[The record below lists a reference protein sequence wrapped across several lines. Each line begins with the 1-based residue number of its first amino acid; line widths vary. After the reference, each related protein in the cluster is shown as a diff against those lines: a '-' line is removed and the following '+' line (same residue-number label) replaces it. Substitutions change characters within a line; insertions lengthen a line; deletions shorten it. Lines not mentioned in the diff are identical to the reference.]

1 MKNSKYLGAG
11 FAFLLGIAVFLPASG
26 ATGGG
31 SPVHKTAQ
39 QYITQFRGGVDFNSS
54 EPVSGL
60 VSGGRVDKA
69 TLSMLA
75 KELAQG
81 TEPVRVNVVKLLEQI
96 GLALDTPRDDKFRII
111 RDHGV
116 MRVLIVEGAAKRDA
130 AKSAAMDIMSSS
142 CKPSDLAAFHDI
154 YLKSLAQPKGEYLFL
169 AAKAKTM
176 RARPF
181 VDHIATLP
189 AYRENRDFLE
199 VARLAQAALGNTA
212 IEDEYIN
219 ALHEAQKNM
228 PPAPKNQYYDEG
240 PAFDGSEVAK
250 RFEPLG
256 LIGTRRSLLLA
267 CSYLRSTL
275 KSYVPTVSETP
286 VRFAALDAIR
296 YNFPDER
303 VLFEPQNVT
312 QWAAAE
318 RFCTEHLGAVFDGP
332 TPDLP
337 RHQIF
342 PTRMLGQ

>member
-1 MKNSKYLGAG
+1 MKKRICRNG
-11 FAFLLGIAVFLPASG
+11 FAFLLGIAVFLSANGASQ
-26 ATGGG
+26 GGTQ
-31 SPVHKTAQ
+31 VQQLAQ
-39 QYITQFRGGVDFNSS
+39 RYIIQFRGGVNFNSS
-54 EPVSGL
+54 DPVSNF
-60 VSGGRVDKA
+60 VVGGRIDKVA
-69 TLSMLA
+69 LSMLA

-111 RDHGV
+111 RDHDV
-116 MRVLIVEGAAKRDA
+116 MRILIVEGVAKRDA
-130 AKSAAMDIMSSS
+130 AKEEALDILRHS

-154 YLKSLAQPKGEYLFL
+154 YLKSLEQPKGEYLFL
-169 AAKAKTM
+169 AAKAKTT
-176 RARPF
+176 RARPW
-181 VDHIATLP
+181 VDRIATLP
-189 AYRENRDFLE
+189 AYRENPDILE
-199 VARLAQAALGNTA
+199 VARFAQAALGNTA
-212 IEDEYIN
+212 VEDEYIN
-219 ALHEAQKNM
+219 ALHEAQKNI
-228 PPAPKNQYYDEG
+228 PPAPKNRYYDEG

-250 RFEPLG
+250 RFDALG
-256 LIGTRRSLLLA
+256 MIGTRRSLLVA

-342 PTRMLGQ
+342 PTRMLSQ